1 MISYIWPLALVGQVE
16 MYSVLILV
24 LRHII
29 SVFFCAM
36 CCFFFCSVLH
46 DFDIMTFFEWF
57 IFVYFLI
64 CFLNKS

>member
-1 MISYIWPLALVGQVE
+1 MISYIWPLVGQVE

-36 CCFFFCSVLH
+36 CFFVWS
-46 DFDIMTFFEWF
+46 IM
-57 IFVYFLI
+57 ILI
-64 CFLNKS
+64 S

>member
-36 CCFFFCSVLH
+36 CFFF
-46 DFDIMTFFEWF
+46 
-57 IFVYFLI
+57 FL
-64 CFLNKS
+64 FSPS